1 MSDDWLTGPIL
12 EQLSSGVLVVDEEFQ
27 LVYLNTFLQRHSS
40 VQLTEAKGKS
50 LFKVFADLPEAWL
63 RRKFA
68 SVLELQSPSFSSWEQ
83 RQYVIKLPHLRPV
96 TSSSQYMAQNC
107 TMLPLNNPSGRRHVC
122 MLIEDATDAFVYQQ
136 HLQTTLQKLEQS
148 NRVDGLTQALN
159 RRYWEEQLKLE
170 VQRAQRY
177 QQPLS
182 LLLFDLDKFKQL
194 NDQYGHLG
202 GDSVLIELT
211 ARVRGLL
218 RDTDWFGRYGGE
230 EFGIVLTNTAL
241 AGAMEV
247 AERICLAVSSKAVT
261 FNEHSIQSSIS
272 VGVAQLDAAGER
284 AHEVLIGQ
292 ADMALYNA
300 KREGRNR
307 VVSYSAGETEFQL
320 KTN

>member
-1 MSDDWLTGPIL
+1 MSEDWLTGPVL
-12 EQLSSGVLVVDEEFQ
+12 EQLNSGVLVVDEQLQ
-27 LVYLNTFLQRHSS
+27 LVYLNSFLQRHSS
-40 VQLTEAKGKS
+40 VQLSDVKGKS
-50 LFKVFADLPEAWL
+50 LFQVFTDVPEAWL

-83 RQYVIKLPHLRPV
+83 RQYIIKLPHLRPV

-107 TMLPLNNPSGRRHVC
+107 TMLPLKDPAGRRYVC
-122 MLIEDATDAFVYQQ
+122 LLIEDATDAFVYQQ
-136 HLQTTLQKLEQS
+136 HLQTTLQKLELS
-148 NRVDGLTQALN
+148 NRIDGLTQALN

-202 GDSVLIELT
+202 GDCVLIELT
-211 ARVRGLL
+211 ARVRVLL

-241 AGAMEV
+241 AGALEV
-247 AERICLAVSSKAVT
+247 AERVCLAVNSTAVT
-261 FNEHSIQSSIS
+261 FHDQSIATSVSI
-272 VGVAQLDAAGER
+272 GVAQLDAVGDR

-292 ADMALYNA
+292 ADIALYNA
-300 KREGRNR
+300 KRDGRNR
-307 VVSYSAGETEFQL
+307 VVVFSAGETEFLL
-320 KTN
+320 KAN

>member
-202 GDSVLIELT
+202 GDSVLIEFT